1 MEGEGP
7 AGRRRRWLGRSDPL
21 HRTRR
26 IQGPRLITKE
36 AGLPADEVIFR
47 SDSVKSA
54 VLSSPLVEFITVY
67 SATNNFSNKLGGGGF
82 GPVYKGVLPDGQ
94 EIAVKRLS
102 NSSGQGL
109 EEFKNEGIGRGL
121 LYLHQDSRLKI
132 IHRDLKASNILL
144 DDDFNPKISDFG
156 MARIFGEHQLQALT
170 HRIVGTYGYIS
181 PEYAMEGKFSEKSD
195 IFSFG
200 VLILEIVSGRRNS
213 SFVDEEWSMNLLGYA
228 WTLWKEGIVS
238 ELIDPLM
245 GTICSYDEVC
255 RCIQVGLLCVQELPG
270 DRPSMS
276 LVLRMLSGDVTL
288 TAPKQAAFFVGRVP
302 LDDNDTGS
310 GNQLTQ
316 SPNLLH
322 LFAFFFF
329 LSVQTSAAA
338 GVADKLDKGQN
349 ITDGQTLVSSG
360 GGSYTLGFFSPGKST
375 KRYLGIWFTVSRDT
389 VYWVANRD
397 RPLDDNSGVLLL
409 NDDGSQLVLLDGSRR
424 TVWSASLAA
433 AAASTAVVQLLDS
446 GNLVVR
452 NGSGSDAYLWQSFD
466 QPSDTLL
473 PGMKMG
479 KSLWSGQEWFITA
492 WRSADD
498 PSPGDYRRTLTTEG
512 LPELVLW
519 RGGATKVYRTGPW
532 NGRFFNGVPEASN
545 YSDKF
550 PLLVTSSERE
560 VSYGST
566 PTPGAPL
573 TRVVVN
579 YTGVVERLVWDAS
592 SRAWQRFFQGP
603 RDPCDN
609 YARCGPFGLCD
620 ADAAATSF
628 CGCVVGFTAASPSAW
643 ALRNTSGGCRRN
655 VALDCAA
662 GGRTTT
668 DKFKVVRGVKLPD
681 THSASVDM
689 GATAEECER
698 RCLGNCSCVAYA
710 AADINGGGCVIWAD
724 DIVDLRYVDR
734 GQDLY
739 LRLAKAEFD
748 VIPDNPSMGV
758 ASVNLAT
765 IKSITENFSQNCLIG
780 EGGFSTVY
788 KGVQSDGRM
797 VAVKRLKQSALTN
810 KGKKDF
816 AREVAVMAGLHHGS
830 LLRLLAYCNEGNER
844 ILIYAYM
851 KNRSLDNHIFGPLT
865 RRANLHWRLR
875 LDIIQAIAKGVAYL
889 HEGPDGSVIHRDLK
903 LSNILL
909 DDELKPKI
917 ADFGTAK
924 LFVADQ
930 SGQTLVV
937 SQGYASPEYALRGE
951 MTLKCD
957 VYSFGVVLL
966 ETLSGVRN
974 GSMQTLLPQ
983 AWRLWEHGNLIDLL
997 DPAMAR
1003 PASDD
1008 DAELLYDL
1016 ERCINIG
1023 LLCIQ
1028 DMADDRPTMS
1038 EVVAMLTSRTSQME
1052 QPKRPTLDSRAAMRP
1067 LRQTDV
1073 LGSTTTDLT

>member
-1 MEGEGP
+1 M
-7 AGRRRRWLGRSDPL
+7 RS
-21 HRTRR
+21 TR
-26 IQGPRLITKE
+26 
-36 AGLPADEVIFR
+36 
-47 SDSVKSA
+47 
-54 VLSSPLVEFITVY
+54 
-67 SATNNFSNKLGGGGF
+67 
-82 GPVYKGVLPDGQ
+82 
-94 EIAVKRLS
+94 
-102 NSSGQGL
+102 
-109 EEFKNEGIGRGL
+109 
-121 LYLHQDSRLKI
+121 
-132 IHRDLKASNILL
+132 
-144 DDDFNPKISDFG
+144 
-156 MARIFGEHQLQALT
+156 
-170 HRIVGTYGYIS
+170 
-181 PEYAMEGKFSEKSD
+181 
-195 IFSFG
+195 
-200 VLILEIVSGRRNS
+200 
-213 SFVDEEWSMNLLGYA
+213 
-228 WTLWKEGIVS
+228 
-238 ELIDPLM
+238 
-245 GTICSYDEVC
+245 
-255 RCIQVGLLCVQELPG
+255 
-270 DRPSMS
+270 
-276 LVLRMLSGDVTL
+276 
-288 TAPKQAAFFVGRVP
+288 
-302 LDDNDTGS
+302 
-310 GNQLTQ
+310 Q
-316 SPNLLH
+316 SPNLLR
-322 LFAFFFF
+322 LVAFFFL
-329 LSVQTSAAA
+329 LSGQTSAAA
-338 GVADKLDKGQN
+338 VGVADKLDKGQN
-349 ITDGQTLVSSG
+349 LTDGQSLVSSG

-375 KRYLGIWFTVSRDT
+375 KRYLGIWFTVSGDT

-397 RPLDDNSGVLLL
+397 RPLDDKSGVLLL
-409 NDDGSQLVLLDGSRR
+409 NDDGSQLVLLDGGSRR
-424 TVWSASLAA
+424 TVWSASFLG
-433 AAASTAVVQLLDS
+433 AASAAVVQLLDS

-452 NGSGSDAYLWQSFD
+452 NGRGSGGDAAYLWQSFD

-498 PSPGDYRRTLTTEG
+498 PSPGDYRRTLATDG

-519 RGGATKVYRTGPW
+519 RGGGGGGGATKVYRTGPW

-550 PLLVTSSERE
+550 PLQVTSSARE
-560 VSYGST
+560 VTYGYGSVAT
-566 PTPGAPL
+566 AGGAPL

-603 RDPCDN
+603 RDPCDS

-628 CGCVVGFTAASPSAW
+628 CGCVDGFTAASPSAW
-643 ALRNTSGGCRRN
+643 ALWNTSGGCRRD

-662 GGRTTT
+662 GGGGSRTT

-681 THSASVDM
+681 THNASVDM
-689 GATAEECER
+689 GATAAECER

-710 AADINGGGCVIWAD
+710 AADINGGGCVIWTD

-739 LRLAKAEFD
+739 LRLAKAEFAETKRSLMIL
-748 VIPDNPSMGV
+748 VVPPV
-758 ASVNLAT
+758 AAT
-765 IKSITENFSQNCLIG
+765 IAILLIA
-780 EGGFSTVY
+780 FV
-788 KGVQSDGRM
+788 GVQSDGRM

-844 ILIYAYM
+844 ILVYAYM
-851 KNRSLDNHIFGPLT
+851 NNRSLDNHIFGPLT
-865 RRANLHWRLR
+865 RRTNLHWRR
-875 LDIIQAIAKGVAYL
+875 RFDIIQAIAKGVAYL

-983 AWRLWEHGNLIDLL
+983 AWRLWEQGNHMDLL

-1008 DAELLYDL
+1008 AELLYDL
-1016 ERCINIG
+1016 ERCIHIG
-1023 LLCIQ
+1023 LLCVQ

-1038 EVVAMLTSRTSQME
+1038 EIVAMLTSSVGINEWALAHSKINSLENHKIPPHGMACMWSLV
-1052 QPKRPTLDSRAAMRP
+1052 PPCLF
-1067 LRQTDV
+1067 
-1073 LGSTTTDLT
+1073 